1 MVRQAEKGSKLSKG
15 DVIEA
20 PAPKRGRREI
30 GLADRRKR
38 LIKAAAEL
46 ILERDNG
53 VFSMPELAARA
64 GLSLATPYNLIGS
77 KAGVLSQ
84 VFDRQIRGFH
94 SETDWHSVS
103 SPAQRALGL
112 IDRLI
117 DVLSHQERFFR
128 NLWKALYSLGP
139 NEHGKFP
146 VPESGHLIEPLVR
159 SLARDGLIPD
169 IVPESV
175 LDATLQRIFDA
186 AFEQWAAQD
195 WSMPRLHKELRA
207 SFALVLLGICPE
219 GDRPLLEQAI
229 CR

>member
-1 MVRQAEKGSKLSKG
+1 MARQTRNSTNPDSG
-15 DVIEA
+15 DAAEA

-38 LIKAAAEL
+38 LIKAAADL

-77 KAGVLSQ
+77 KAAVLSQ

-94 SETDWHSVS
+94 SETDWHSAT

-117 DVLSHQERFFR
+117 GVLSRQERFFR

-146 VPESGHLIEPLVR
+146 VPESGHLVEPLVS
-159 SLARDGLIPD
+159 SLARDGLVPD
-169 IVPESV
+169 VVPEAV
-175 LDATLQRIFDA
+175 LDATLQRVFDA

-195 WSMPRLHKELRA
+195 WSMERLHKELRA

-219 GDRPLLEQAI
+219 SDRPLLEKALSA
-229 CR
+229 